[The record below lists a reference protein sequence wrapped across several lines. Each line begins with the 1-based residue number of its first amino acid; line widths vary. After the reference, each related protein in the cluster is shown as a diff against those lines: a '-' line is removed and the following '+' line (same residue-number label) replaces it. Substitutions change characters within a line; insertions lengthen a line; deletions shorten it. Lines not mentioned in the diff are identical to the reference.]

1 MTRLLE
7 RAALESPGR
16 YARHELIEGFD
27 QDRLSRA
34 DVIVVGA
41 GAVGNEVLKN
51 LALLGVG
58 GIEIHDF
65 DRIELH
71 NLTRSVLFNEEWVGR
86 FKSEA
91 AAEACARL
99 DPNVRAR
106 AFTGD
111 FRDHLS
117 VERVRDAD
125 AVLCCVD
132 NHEARIHLNR
142 LCLMTGTPFLNA
154 AIDAWEASIEIYPHR
169 PGETSACYECW
180 IPSAIYGVIRQRY
193 SCGGLR
199 KVSVEQGR
207 VPTTTLTSSVAG
219 ASLVSLFLQEL
230 CGMPLRRRGAVQSRA
245 RLHLLTA
252 EERAIEKNP
261 DCPACRSFAIA
272 PEILPCAA
280 ASAPDL
286 AGGHGGDDPVLILS
300 EPLITGWTCQG
311 CGGSEPILAR
321 ARDHDTSLLWCPTCS
336 APSRSVDIIEE
347 ATSSRLAVLAS
358 GRPLP
363 IRYLLCTTSI
373 PPLLLSLSAAN
384 PATSDTGNDSSPHPS
399 PTPTKTPTPK
409 NPAAS

>member
-1 MTRLLE
+1 MTGLLE
-7 RAALESPGR
+7 QTAPDWSGR
-16 YARHELIEGFD
+16 YARHGLIEGFD

-34 DVIVVGA
+34 EVIVVGA

-71 NLTRSVLFNEEWVGR
+71 NLTRSILFNEEWVGR

-91 AAEACARL
+91 AAEACARI
-99 DPNVRAR
+99 DPNVRPR

-142 LCLMTGTPFLNA
+142 LCLLTGTPFLNA

-199 KVSVEQGR
+199 KVSLEQGR

-219 ASLVSLFLQEL
+219 AGLVSLLLQEL
-230 CGMPLRRRGAVQSRA
+230 CGMPRRRRGAVQSRA
-245 RLHLLTA
+245 RLHSLTA
-252 EERAIEKNP
+252 EERSIGKNP
-261 DCPACRSFAIA
+261 DCPACQTYAVA

-286 AGGHGGDDPVLILS
+286 AIGQGDDDPVLILS
-300 EPLITGWTCQG
+300 EPLLTGWSCGG
-311 CGGSEPILAR
+311 CGGSETILAR
-321 ARDHDTSLLWCPTCS
+321 ARDHDTSLLWCPTCA

-347 ATSSRLAVLAS
+347 ATPRRLAALAR

-363 IRYLLCTTSI
+363 IRYLLCPTSS
-373 PPLLLSLSAAN
+373 PPLLLSLSTAN
-384 PATSDTGNDSSPHPS
+384 LPASGADLPSRPHPS
-399 PTPTKTPTPK
+399 STSTKTPTPK
-409 NPAAS
+409 TPTVS